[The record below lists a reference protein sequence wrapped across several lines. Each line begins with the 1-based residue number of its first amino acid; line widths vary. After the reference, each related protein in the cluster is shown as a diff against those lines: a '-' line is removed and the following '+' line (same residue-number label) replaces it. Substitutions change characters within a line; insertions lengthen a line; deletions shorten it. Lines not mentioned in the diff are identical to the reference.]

1 MRCSLVDFIM
11 DIAPCLVAGAF
22 SMAASVIARPAR
34 ERKWLSETEKK
45 LDILRML
52 RDIPD
57 QPLVDAARTALERDV
72 AATILE
78 HNGISIS
85 DGKMTVSR
93 TGGLAITPW
102 TVAVSFLTAAAV
114 AYAMHPGK
122 GVLHAAS
129 YAVAASSITLPALVA
144 IEHVFSRFPKT
155 PGNGAYAT
163 AAARRIGADAISMQ
177 YSMRLRLEES
187 PEREHRRSS
196 HGEHEGDY
204 HPGDEERAKRS

>member
-1 MRCSLVDFIM
+1 
-11 DIAPCLVAGAF
+11 
-22 SMAASVIARPAR
+22 MAASVIARPAR

-45 LDILRML
+45 LDILGLL

-102 TVAVSFLTAAAV
+102 TVAVSFLTAAA
-114 AYAMHPGK
+114 M
-122 GVLHAAS
+122 
-129 YAVAASSITLPALVA
+129 
-144 IEHVFSRFPKT
+144 
-155 PGNGAYAT
+155 